1 MTGAGNL
8 IGSRIGSQVSGDKF
22 PEPHFDIRLL
32 DELGVKISSL
42 ATDSRRVKPG
52 DTFIACPG
60 EKTDGRK
67 FIPQAIAAGANAVL
81 WESRS
86 FAWDTAWQVPNLPL
100 AGLRA
105 AVRHEAAFRQEL
117 ALAVPMLLLVP
128 WLAPGRWQAVCM
140 AGSVVLVLV
149 VELLNSAIE
158 ALADAI
164 TVERHTLLGRAK
176 DLGSA
181 AVMLS
186 LIFAVAVWAIALW
199 P

>member
-1 MTGAGNL
+1 MADLSTPPDDPPPSAFK
-8 IGSRIGSQVSGDKF
+8 SRGG
-22 PEPHFDIRLL
+22 L
-32 DELGVKISSL
+32 
-42 ATDSRRVKPG
+42 RR
-52 DTFIACPG
+52 I
-60 EKTDGRK
+60 
-67 FIPQAIAAGANAVL
+67 ANAM
-81 WESRS
+81 SYS
-86 FAWDTAWQVPNLPL
+86 L

-105 AVRHEAAFRQEL
+105 AIRHEAAFRQEL

-128 WLAPGRWQAVCM
+128 WLAPGRWQALCM

-164 TVERHTLLGRAK
+164 TVERNPLLGRAK

-186 LIFAVAVWAIALW
+186 LIFAAAVWAVALW